1 MVVAVNA
8 GRWRATVVGAWRI
21 SSPLDRPMQR
31 DVPPSRTRSSG
42 ARQEPHTGCA
52 IIRSMA
58 DPWSRGA
65 AFDSNRDDRGLV
77 TAYLD
82 SASVVAALLED
93 QAVAKA
99 WTKPSALTEM
109 RVAGLAGHL
118 ARSVLLTEAVFDAP
132 IEDGQALTTAEYYIA
147 GGDLSDL
154 GSHSNLRVRESG
166 EDTAA
171 GGPGALALTVRDALG
186 RLSARLP
193 GESLAVAHTW
203 FGRCATRRTVLEAR
217 VLEMVVHAD
226 DLAVSVG
233 ISRLELPSAAVD
245 LTIDLLLE
253 VARGRHSPMAV
264 VRAFARRE
272 RDAADALRVF

>member
-1 MVVAVNA
+1 M
-8 GRWRATVVGAWRI
+8 TV
-21 SSPLDRPMQR
+21 
-31 DVPPSRTRSSG
+31 
-42 ARQEPHTGCA
+42 
-52 IIRSMA
+52 
-58 DPWSRGA
+58 
-65 AFDSNRDDRGLV
+65 
-77 TAYLD
+77 YLD
-82 SASVVAALLED
+82 SASAVAALLGD
-93 QAVAKA
+93 HAVAKA
-99 WTKPSALTEM
+99 WTEPSALPEM

-132 IEDGQALTTAEYYIA
+132 IEEGHALTTAEYYLA

-203 FGRCATRRTVLEAR
+203 FGRCTTRRTVLEAR

-245 LTIDLLLE
+245 LTIQLLLE
-253 VARGRHSPMAV
+253 VARGRHPPMAV